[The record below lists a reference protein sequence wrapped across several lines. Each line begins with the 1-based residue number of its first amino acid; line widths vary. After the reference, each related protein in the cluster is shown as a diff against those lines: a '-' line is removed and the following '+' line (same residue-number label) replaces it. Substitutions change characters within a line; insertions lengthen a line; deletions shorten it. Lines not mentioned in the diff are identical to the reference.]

1 MNFPQRLLSC
11 LNSPSWY
18 VKAIL
23 GKSEKSGI
31 SLSIYFSA
39 PPPFFPILLPP
50 PPHHHGWIYTLY
62 TFLLGVLFFFF
73 FFTNQTMKSLLN
85 YMIRVL
91 LSFFLI
97 FCDSST
103 ATVSFQEWPETRSC
117 CHWGIESMG
126 VLGSTCWHRAGFTH
140 GGNVV
145 RDKWT
150 WWLENIVNNYLL
162 CKSFRGF
169 LKLLKLVF
177 KINDDENNNKW
188 GKGILPFPRSDQ
200 LVTSPNDIHTL
211 SSWQVLRI
219 LLLIR

>member
-1 MNFPQRLLSC
+1 MLEFPFLVCKSNARKKEKKGSFLVYIFL
-11 LNSPSWY
+11 SPS
-18 VKAIL
+18 
-23 GKSEKSGI
+23 S
-31 SLSIYFSA
+31 
-39 PPPFFPILLPP
+39 LLPNPPALTP

-62 TFLLGVLFFFF
+62 AFLLGVLFFFFF

-177 KINDDENNNKW
+177 IN
-188 GKGILPFPRSDQ
+188 
-200 LVTSPNDIHTL
+200 
-211 SSWQVLRI
+211 
-219 LLLIR
+219 

>member
-1 MNFPQRLLSC
+1 MPAVMLEFLFLELLPGKTKKVEFPCLYISHPSALL
-11 LNSPSWY
+11 LNPP
-18 VKAIL
+18 
-23 GKSEKSGI
+23 
-31 SLSIYFSA
+31 A
-39 PPPFFPILLPP
+39 PIPP
-50 PPHHHGWIYTLY
+50 PPPRIILAGYTLY
-62 TFLLGVLFFFF
+62 MPFFLEFCFCLFFFCF

-91 LSFFLI
+91 FSFFLI

-103 ATVSFQEWPETRSC
+103 SPVSFQEWSETRGC

-177 KINDDENNNKW
+177 IN
-188 GKGILPFPRSDQ
+188 
-200 LVTSPNDIHTL
+200 
-211 SSWQVLRI
+211 
-219 LLLIR
+219 

>member
-18 VKAIL
+18 VKAIP
-23 GKSEKSGI
+23 GKTKKRGI

-73 FFTNQTMKSLLN
+73 FFFTNQTMKSLLN

-103 ATVSFQEWPETRSC
+103 AIVSFQEWPETRSC

-162 CKSFRGF
+162 CKSSRGF

-177 KINDDENNNKW
+177 IN
-188 GKGILPFPRSDQ
+188 
-200 LVTSPNDIHTL
+200 
-211 SSWQVLRI
+211 
-219 LLLIR
+219 

>member
-1 MNFPQRLLSC
+1 MLEFPFLVCKSNTRKNEKKGNFLVYIFL
-11 LNSPSWY
+11 SPS
-18 VKAIL
+18 
-23 GKSEKSGI
+23 
-31 SLSIYFSA
+31 SLLPNPPAPTPTSSWLDIHSIYLSSWRFFFIFS
-39 PPPFFPILLPP
+39 
-50 PPHHHGWIYTLY
+50 
-62 TFLLGVLFFFF
+62 FFFF

-145 RDKWT
+145 REKWT

-177 KINDDENNNKW
+177 EINDDENNNKW

-219 LLLIR
+219 ILLIR

>member
-1 MNFPQRLLSC
+1 MLEFPFLVCKSNARKKEKKGSFLVYIFL
-11 LNSPSWY
+11 SPS
-18 VKAIL
+18 
-23 GKSEKSGI
+23 
-31 SLSIYFSA
+31 SLLPN
-39 PPPFFPILLPP
+39 PPALTPP
-50 PPHHHGWIYTLY
+50 PPSSSWLDIHSICLSSWSS
-62 TFLLGVLFFFF
+62 FFFFF

-177 KINDDENNNKW
+177 EINDDENNNKW

-200 LVTSPNDIHTL
+200 LVTSPTDIHTL

>member
-1 MNFPQRLLSC
+1 MLEFPFLVCKSRKNEKKGEFPC
-11 LNSPSWY
+11 LY
-18 VKAIL
+18 
-23 GKSEKSGI
+23 I
-31 SLSIYFSA
+31 SQ
-39 PPPFFPILLPP
+39 PLLPSSQSSC
-50 PPHHHGWIYTLY
+50 PHPHIIMAGYTLY
-62 TFLLGVLFFFF
+62 IPFFLEFFFFFSFFFF

-169 LKLLKLVF
+169 LKLSKLVF

-200 LVTSPNDIHTL
+200 LVTSPNDIHAL